1 MKVTNEKTEN
11 SQAYLTI
18 EMEPAEMEE
27 SLESSYRRLVKRV
40 NVPGFRKGKAPRA
53 VLERHV
59 GQESLLNEALD
70 EMLPQAYEKA
80 LKEQEIEAIAQPEIE
95 VVQTDPVVFKAIV
108 PLRPVV
114 RLGDYHSIK
123 DATEPVEVTEDDV
136 KAVIE
141 ELRHQ
146 YATWEPVQRPVDFG
160 DLVVLDVDSDI
171 EGEPFVNRKGAQ
183 YQVMSGSPA
192 PAPGFAEQLK
202 GMSQND
208 EKEFKLQFPSD
219 YSRNELA
226 GKEASFKVKV
236 TEIKQENLPKVT
248 NKFAEQV
255 DPGFKTLK
263 SLRQRISDD
272 LTRNREERNQRDFEQ
287 RVLEAAIDLSELE
300 FPPILVDNE
309 IHRLIEDQ
317 SRRFQIQGG
326 NMDDYLRTINKSDEE
341 LHEELHPVAAK
352 RVSQSLVLG
361 KITEEERIEVSDS
374 DIDAEIEAMI
384 ISTAENKDQ
393 LKKALNTPQTRQS
406 IEQTM
411 IVRKTV
417 QRLGEIARGSKET
430 KQIQKEEDK
439 K

>member
-18 EMEPAEMEE
+18 EMEPSEMEE

-70 EMLPQAYEKA
+70 EMLPRAYEKA
-80 LKEQEIEAIAQPEIE
+80 LKEQEIDAIAQPEIE
-95 VVQTDPVVFKAIV
+95 VVQTDPVIFKAVV

-123 DATEPVEVTEDDV
+123 DAPQPVKVTDNDI

-146 YATWEPVQRPVDFG
+146 HAVWEPVQRPVDFG
-160 DLVVLDVDSDI
+160 DLVVLDIDSDI

-202 GMSQND
+202 GMGQNE
-208 EKEFKLQFPSD
+208 EKEFKLKFPSD
-219 YSRNELA
+219 YSRNEFA
-226 GKEASFKVKV
+226 DKEASFKVKV

-248 NKFAEQV
+248 NSFAEQV
-255 DPGFKTLK
+255 DPEIKTLK
-263 SLRQRISDD
+263 SLRQRISED
-272 LTRNREERNQRDFEQ
+272 LTRSREERNQRDFEQ
-287 RVLEAAIDLSELE
+287 RVIEAVVDLSEVA

-309 IHRLIEDQ
+309 IHSLIEDQ
-317 SRRFQIQGG
+317 SRRFQLQGG
-326 NMDDYLRTINKSDEE
+326 NMDEYLRTINKSEEE
-341 LHEELHPVAAK
+341 LHEELHPVAEK
-352 RVSQSLVLG
+352 RVAQSLVLG
-361 KITEEERIEVSDS
+361 KITEEEKIEVTDS
-374 DIDAEIEAMI
+374 DIDDEIEAMI
-384 ISTAENKDQ
+384 ISTVENKEQ

-406 IEQTM
+406 IEQTLL
-411 IVRKTV
+411 VRKTV

-430 KQIQKEEDK
+430 KKIQKQEDEK
-439 K
+439 

>member
-18 EMEPAEMEE
+18 EMEPSEMEE

-70 EMLPQAYEKA
+70 EMLPRAYEKA
-80 LKEQEIEAIAQPEIE
+80 LKEQEIDAIAQPEIE
-95 VVQTDPVVFKAIV
+95 VVQTDPVIFKAVV

-123 DATEPVEVTEDDV
+123 DAPQPVKVTDNDI

-146 YATWEPVQRPVDFG
+146 HAVWEPVQRPVDFG
-160 DLVVLDVDSDI
+160 DLVVLDIDSDI

-202 GMSQND
+202 GMGQNE
-208 EKEFKLQFPSD
+208 EKEFKLKFPSD
-219 YSRNELA
+219 YSRNEFA
-226 GKEASFKVKV
+226 DKEASFKVKV

-248 NKFAEQV
+248 NSFAEQV
-255 DPGFKTLK
+255 DPEIKTLK
-263 SLRQRISDD
+263 SLRQRISED
-272 LTRNREERNQRDFEQ
+272 LTRSREERNQRDFEQ
-287 RVLEAAIDLSELE
+287 RVIEAVVDLSEVA

-309 IHRLIEDQ
+309 IHRLIENQ
-317 SRRFQIQGG
+317 SRRFQLQGG
-326 NMDDYLRTINKSDEE
+326 NMDEYLRTINKSEEE
-341 LHEELHPVAAK
+341 LHEELHPVAEK
-352 RVSQSLVLG
+352 RVAQSLVLG
-361 KITEEERIEVSDS
+361 KITEEEKIEVTDS
-374 DIDAEIEAMI
+374 DIDDEIEAMI
-384 ISTAENKDQ
+384 ISTVENKEQ

-406 IEQTM
+406 IEQTLL
-411 IVRKTV
+411 VRKTV

-430 KQIQKEEDK
+430 KKIQKQEDEK
-439 K
+439 

>member
-70 EMLPQAYEKA
+70 EMLPRAYEKA
-80 LKEQEIEAIAQPEIE
+80 LKEQEIEPVARPEIE
-95 VVQTDPVVFKAIV
+95 VVQTDPVIFKAIV

-114 RLGDYHSIK
+114 RLGDYHSIR
-123 DATEPVEVTEDDV
+123 DAPEPVEVTKDDI

-160 DLVVLDVDSDI
+160 DLV
-171 EGEPFVNRKGAQ
+171 NRQGVQ
-183 YQVMSGSPA
+183 YQVIRGSA
-192 PAPGFAEQLK
+192 SPAPGFAEQLK

-208 EKEFKLQFPSD
+208 EKEFNLQFPSD

-226 GKEASFKVKV
+226 GKDASFKVKV
-236 TEIKQENLPKVT
+236 TEIKQESLPKVT
-248 NKFAEQV
+248 NQFAEQI
-255 DPGFKTLK
+255 DPEIKTLK

-272 LTRNREERNQRDFEQ
+272 LTRNREERNQRDFEE
-287 RVLEAAIDLSELE
+287 RVLEAAVDLSELE

-326 NMDDYLRTINKSDEE
+326 NMDEYLRTINKSEEE

-361 KITEEERIEVSDS
+361 KITEEEKIEVNDA
-374 DIDAEIEAMI
+374 DVDAEIEAMI

-393 LKKALNTPQTRQS
+393 LKQALNTPQTRQS
-406 IEQTM
+406 IEQTLL
-411 IVRKTV
+411 VRKTMK
-417 QRLGEIARGSKET
+417 RLGEIARSPNKT
-430 KQIQKEEDK
+430 KQIQKQEDEK
-439 K
+439 

>member
-70 EMLPQAYEKA
+70 EMLPRAYEKA
-80 LKEQEIEAIAQPEIE
+80 LKEQEIDAIAQPEIE
-95 VVQTDPVVFKAIV
+95 VVQTDPVIFKAIV

-123 DATEPVEVTEDDV
+123 DTPEPVKVTEDDV

-146 YATWEPVQRPVDFG
+146 HAVWEPVQRPVDFG

-208 EKEFKLQFPSD
+208 EKEFKLKFPSD
-219 YSRNELA
+219 YSRNEFA
-226 GKEASFKVKV
+226 DKEASFKVKV

-255 DPGFKTLK
+255 DPEFKTLK

-287 RVLEAAIDLSELE
+287 RVLEAVVDLSELE

-317 SRRFQIQGG
+317 SRRFQMQGG
-326 NMDDYLRTINKSDEE
+326 NMDEYLRTVNKTEEE
-341 LHEELHPVAAK
+341 LHEELHPVAEK

-361 KITEEERIEVSDS
+361 KITEEEKIEVNDS

-384 ISTAENKDQ
+384 ISTVENKEQ

-406 IEQTM
+406 IEQTLL
-411 IVRKTV
+411 VRKTV
-417 QRLGEIARGSKET
+417 QRLGEIAQGLKET
-430 KQIQKEEDK
+430 KQIQKQEDEK
-439 K
+439 

>member
-18 EMEPAEMEE
+18 EMEPSEMEE

-70 EMLPQAYEKA
+70 EMLPRAYEKA
-80 LKEQEIEAIAQPEIE
+80 LKEQEIDAIAQPEIE
-95 VVQTDPVVFKAIV
+95 VVQTDPVIFKAVV

-123 DATEPVEVTEDDV
+123 DAPQPVKVTDDDI

-146 YATWEPVQRPVDFG
+146 HAVWEPVQRPVDFG
-160 DLVVLDVDSDI
+160 DLVVLDIDSDI

-202 GMSQND
+202 GMGQNE
-208 EKEFKLQFPSD
+208 EKEFKLKFPSD
-219 YSRNELA
+219 YSRNEFA
-226 GKEASFKVKV
+226 DKEASFKVKV

-248 NKFAEQV
+248 NSFAEQV
-255 DPGFKTLK
+255 DPEIKTLK
-263 SLRQRISDD
+263 SLRQRISED
-272 LTRNREERNQRDFEQ
+272 LTRSREERNQRDFEQ
-287 RVLEAAIDLSELE
+287 RVIEAVVDLSEVA

-309 IHRLIEDQ
+309 IHSLIEDQ
-317 SRRFQIQGG
+317 SRRFQLQGG
-326 NMDDYLRTINKSDEE
+326 NMDEYLRTINKSEEE
-341 LHEELHPVAAK
+341 LHEELHPVAEK
-352 RVSQSLVLG
+352 RVAQSLVLG
-361 KITEEERIEVSDS
+361 KITEEEKIEVTDS
-374 DIDAEIEAMI
+374 DIDDEIEAMI
-384 ISTAENKDQ
+384 ISTVENKEQ

-406 IEQTM
+406 IEQTLL
-411 IVRKTV
+411 VRKTV

-430 KQIQKEEDK
+430 KKIQKQEDEK
-439 K
+439 

>member
-18 EMEPAEMEE
+18 EMEPSEMEE

-70 EMLPQAYEKA
+70 EMLPRAYEKA
-80 LKEQEIEAIAQPEIE
+80 LKEQEIDAIAQPEIE
-95 VVQTDPVVFKAIV
+95 VVQTDPVIFKAVV

-123 DATEPVEVTEDDV
+123 DAPQPVKVTDDDI

-146 YATWEPVQRPVDFG
+146 HAVWEPVQRPVDFG
-160 DLVVLDVDSDI
+160 DLVVLDIDSDI

-202 GMSQND
+202 GMGQNE
-208 EKEFKLQFPSD
+208 EKEFKLKFPSD
-219 YSRNELA
+219 YSRNEFA
-226 GKEASFKVKV
+226 DKEASFKVKV

-248 NKFAEQV
+248 NSFAEQV
-255 DPGFKTLK
+255 DPEIKTLK
-263 SLRQRISDD
+263 SLRQRISED
-272 LTRNREERNQRDFEQ
+272 LTRSREERNQRDFEQ
-287 RVLEAAIDLSELE
+287 RVIEAVVDLSEVA

-317 SRRFQIQGG
+317 SRRFQLQGG
-326 NMDDYLRTINKSDEE
+326 NMDEYLRTINKSEEE
-341 LHEELHPVAAK
+341 LHEELHPVAEK
-352 RVSQSLVLG
+352 RVAQSLVLG
-361 KITEEERIEVSDS
+361 KITEEEKIEVTDS
-374 DIDAEIEAMI
+374 DIDDEIEAMI
-384 ISTAENKDQ
+384 ISTVENKEQ

-406 IEQTM
+406 IEQTLL
-411 IVRKTV
+411 VRKTV

-430 KQIQKEEDK
+430 KKIQKQEDEK
-439 K
+439 

>member
-11 SQAYLTI
+11 SQAHLTI

-70 EMLPQAYEKA
+70 EMLPRAYEKA

-95 VVQTDPVVFKAIV
+95 VVQTDPVIFKAIV

-114 RLGDYHSIK
+114 RLGDYHSIQ
-123 DATEPVEVTEDDV
+123 DAPEPVKVAEDDV

-146 YATWEPVQRPVDFG
+146 YAVWEPVQRPVDFG

-183 YQVMSGSPA
+183 YQVIRDSAA

-219 YSRNELA
+219 YSRNDLA
-226 GKEASFKVKV
+226 DKEASFKVKV

-255 DPGFKTLK
+255 DPEFKTLK
-263 SLRQRISDD
+263 SLRKRISDD
-272 LTRNREERNQRDFEQ
+272 LTRNREERNQRDFEE
-287 RVLEAAIDLSELE
+287 RVLEAAVDLSELE

-326 NMDDYLRTINKSDEE
+326 NMDDYLRTINKSEEE

-361 KITEEERIEVSDS
+361 KITEEEKIEVSDS
-374 DIDAEIEAMI
+374 DIDAEIETMI
-384 ISTAENKDQ
+384 KSTAENKDQ
-393 LKKALNTPQTRQS
+393 LKQALNTPQTRQS
-406 IEQTM
+406 IEQTL

-430 KQIQKEEDK
+430 KQIQKQEDEK
-439 K
+439 

>member
-18 EMEPAEMEE
+18 EMEPSEMEE

-70 EMLPQAYEKA
+70 EMLPRAYEKA
-80 LKEQEIEAIAQPEIE
+80 LKEQEIDAIAQPEIE
-95 VVQTDPVVFKAIV
+95 VVQTDPVIFKAVV

-123 DATEPVEVTEDDV
+123 DAPQPVKVTDNDI

-146 YATWEPVQRPVDFG
+146 HAVWEPVQRPVDFG
-160 DLVVLDVDSDI
+160 DLVVLDIDSDI

-202 GMSQND
+202 GMGQNE
-208 EKEFKLQFPSD
+208 EKEFKLKFPSD
-219 YSRNELA
+219 YSRNEFA
-226 GKEASFKVKV
+226 DKEASFKVKV

-248 NKFAEQV
+248 NSFAEQV
-255 DPGFKTLK
+255 DPEIKTLK
-263 SLRQRISDD
+263 SLRQRISED
-272 LTRNREERNQRDFEQ
+272 LTRSREERNQRDFEQ
-287 RVLEAAIDLSELE
+287 RVIEAVVDLSEVA

-309 IHRLIEDQ
+309 IHRLIENQ
-317 SRRFQIQGG
+317 SRRFQLQGG
-326 NMDDYLRTINKSDEE
+326 NMDEYLRTINKSEEE
-341 LHEELHPVAAK
+341 LHEELHPVAEK
-352 RVSQSLVLG
+352 RVAQSLVLG
-361 KITEEERIEVSDS
+361 KITEEEKIEVTDS

-384 ISTAENKDQ
+384 ISTVENKEQ

-406 IEQTM
+406 IEQTLL
-411 IVRKTV
+411 VRKTV

-430 KQIQKEEDK
+430 KKIQKQEDEK
-439 K
+439 

>member
-18 EMEPAEMEE
+18 EMEPSEMEE

-70 EMLPQAYEKA
+70 EMLPRAYEKA
-80 LKEQEIEAIAQPEIE
+80 LKEQEIDAIAQPEIE
-95 VVQTDPVVFKAIV
+95 VVQTDPVIFKAVV

-123 DATEPVEVTEDDV
+123 DAPQPVKVTDDDI

-146 YATWEPVQRPVDFG
+146 HAVWEPVQRPVDFG
-160 DLVVLDVDSDI
+160 DLVVLDIDSDI

-202 GMSQND
+202 GMGQNE
-208 EKEFKLQFPSD
+208 EKEFKLKFPSD
-219 YSRNELA
+219 YSRNEFA
-226 GKEASFKVKV
+226 DKEASFKVKV

-248 NKFAEQV
+248 NSFAEQV
-255 DPGFKTLK
+255 DPEIKTLK
-263 SLRQRISDD
+263 TLRQRISED
-272 LTRNREERNQRDFEQ
+272 LTRSREERNQRDFEQ
-287 RVLEAAIDLSELE
+287 RVIEAVVDLSEVE

-317 SRRFQIQGG
+317 SRRFQLQGG
-326 NMDDYLRTINKSDEE
+326 NMDEYLRTINKSEEE
-341 LHEELHPVAAK
+341 LHEELHPVAEK
-352 RVSQSLVLG
+352 RVAQSLVLG
-361 KITEEERIEVSDS
+361 KITEEEKIEVTDS
-374 DIDAEIEAMI
+374 DIDDEIEAMI
-384 ISTAENKDQ
+384 ISTVENKEQ

-406 IEQTM
+406 IEQTLL
-411 IVRKTV
+411 VRKTV

-430 KQIQKEEDK
+430 KKIQKQEDEK
-439 K
+439 

>member
-1 MKVTNEKTEN
+1 
-11 SQAYLTI
+11 
-18 EMEPAEMEE
+18 MEE

-53 VLERHV
+53 VLQRHV
-59 GQESLLNEALD
+59 GHESLLNEALD
-70 EMLPQAYEKA
+70 EMLPRAYEKA
-80 LKEQEIEAIAQPEIE
+80 LKEQEIDAIAQPEIE
-95 VVQTDPVVFKAIV
+95 VVQTDPVIFKAVV

-114 RLGDYHSIK
+114 TLGDYHSIH
-123 DATEPVEVTEDDV
+123 DAPEPVKVTEDDI

-146 YATWEPVQRPVDFG
+146 HAVWEPVQRPVDFG
-160 DLVVLDVDSDI
+160 DLVVLDIDSDI

-208 EKEFKLQFPSD
+208 EKEFKLEFPSD

-236 TEIKQENLPKVT
+236 IEIKQENLPKVT

-255 DPGFKTLK
+255 DPEFKTLK

-272 LTRNREERNQRDFEQ
+272 LTHNREERNQRDFEQ
-287 RVLEAAIDLSELE
+287 RVLEAVVDLSEVE
-300 FPPILVDNE
+300 FPPILVDHE
-309 IHRLIEDQ
+309 IHRLIDDQ
-317 SRRFQIQGG
+317 SRRFQMQGG
-326 NMDDYLRTINKSDEE
+326 NMDDYLRTINKSEEE
-341 LHEELHPVAAK
+341 LHEELHPVAEK

-361 KITEEERIEVSDS
+361 KITEEEKIEVNDS

-384 ISTAENKDQ
+384 ISTAENKEQ
-393 LKKALNTPQTRQS
+393 LKKALNTPETRQS
-406 IEQTM
+406 IEQTLL
-411 IVRKTV
+411 VRKTIK
-417 QRLGEIARGSKET
+417 RLGEIARGSKET
-430 KQIQKEEDK
+430 NQIQKQEDEK
-439 K
+439 

>member
-18 EMEPAEMEE
+18 EVEPSEMEE

-70 EMLPQAYEKA
+70 EMLPRAYEKA
-80 LKEQEIEAIAQPEIE
+80 LKEQEIDAIAQPEIE
-95 VVQTDPVVFKAIV
+95 VVQTDPVIFKAVV

-123 DATEPVEVTEDDV
+123 DAPQPVKVTDDDI

-146 YATWEPVQRPVDFG
+146 HAVWEPVQRPVDFG
-160 DLVVLDVDSDI
+160 DLVVLDIDSDI

-202 GMSQND
+202 GMGQNE
-208 EKEFKLQFPSD
+208 EKEFKLKFPSD
-219 YSRNELA
+219 YSRNEFA
-226 GKEASFKVKV
+226 DKEASFKVKV

-248 NKFAEQV
+248 NSFAEQV
-255 DPGFKTLK
+255 DPEIKTLK
-263 SLRQRISDD
+263 SLRQRISED
-272 LTRNREERNQRDFEQ
+272 LTRSREERNQRDFEQ
-287 RVLEAAIDLSELE
+287 RVIEAVVDLSEVE

-317 SRRFQIQGG
+317 SRRFQLQGG
-326 NMDDYLRTINKSDEE
+326 NMDEYLRTINKSEEE
-341 LHEELHPVAAK
+341 LHEELHPVAEK
-352 RVSQSLVLG
+352 RVAQSLVLG
-361 KITEEERIEVSDS
+361 KITEEEKIEVTDS
-374 DIDAEIEAMI
+374 DIDDEIEAMI
-384 ISTAENKDQ
+384 ISTVENKEQ

-406 IEQTM
+406 IEQTLL
-411 IVRKTV
+411 VRKTV

-430 KQIQKEEDK
+430 KKIEKQEDEK
-439 K
+439 